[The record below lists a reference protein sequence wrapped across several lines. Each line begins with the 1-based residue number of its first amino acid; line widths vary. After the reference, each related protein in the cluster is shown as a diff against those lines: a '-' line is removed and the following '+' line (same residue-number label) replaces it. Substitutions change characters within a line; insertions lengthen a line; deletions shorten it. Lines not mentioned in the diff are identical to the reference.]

1 MCKAGIK
8 ILKRFKRE
16 ILNHLETPIKE
27 ASIIV
32 NNLFIRFCFS
42 RHL

>member
-32 NNLFIRFCFS
+32 NKNMIINYFS